1 LRNRRLQFLRIEL
14 KLEFSRPVPLD
25 DQKESFA
32 MVATT
37 SAPDRTTAQQTDE
50 SLRAKQLE
58 QAEELLFAGPEQG
71 GFAKVLF
78 RGEFRGSALF
88 PYPELPESQRST
100 VEAAVDAVREF
111 ADHHIDAAAIDRDA
125 DIPRSV
131 IDGLAQLGVLGM
143 AAPQKWGGQG
153 FSQMG
158 YCRIMEVIGGHCA
171 STAVFVNAHHS
182 IGLRALVLF
191 GTPEQQARWLP
202 PLASGEKLAA
212 FALTEEQAGSDAS
225 NVQTT
230 ARPTDDGQSYIINGS
245 KRYITNGAIADVL
258 TVMARTPDPRGGDS
272 KVTAFLV
279 TPDLPGFEVV
289 EARMPKCGIRG
300 TATARLA
307 FHDMPVP
314 ATNIL
319 GPLGKGLKVALTV
332 LDFGRTTFGA
342 SCTGA
347 AKVCLAAA
355 TRHAAR
361 RRQFGRP
368 LADLELIKKKLA
380 YLAATAYAME
390 ATTYQTAALI
400 DRGSEDYMLET
411 AILKVF
417 TTEVL
422 WHGVN
427 EALQV
432 FGGQGY
438 FSSEPYERM
447 MRDARINTIGEGA
460 NEVLKAFIALVGMR
474 DIAEGLKGTLEGLK
488 KPSSFLPTLW
498 SFTRDRMGRMV
509 HTPLIPVASP
519 MLRPMADSL
528 GRRVARFGRTVERLL
543 IANREAILDRQ
554 YIQERIADAAIA
566 LVTSACTLSRWD
578 HSIAQLRATPA
589 ERSAAEL
596 YLRMANRR
604 FDDALRG
611 LSHNDDRL
619 TTEAANAA
627 LDRFTANALAPE

>member
-1 LRNRRLQFLRIEL
+1 M
-14 KLEFSRPVPLD
+14 SV
-25 DQKESFA
+25 
-32 MVATT
+32 TT
-37 SAPDRTTAQQTDE
+37 RAAEHTSTHEADND
-50 SLRAKQLE
+50 LRAKQLQ
-58 QAEELLFAGPEQG
+58 QAEELLFTGPEQA
-71 GFAKVLF
+71 GFAKALF
-78 RGEFRGSALF
+78 RGEFRGGSLF
-88 PYPELPESQRST
+88 PYPELPENQRAT
-100 VEAAVDAVREF
+100 VDDAVAAVREF
-111 ADHHIDAAAIDRDA
+111 ADKHIDAAAIDREA

-131 IDGLAQLGVLGM
+131 IDGLSRLGVLGM
-143 AAPQKWGGQG
+143 AAPKQWGGQG

-158 YCRIMEVIGGHCA
+158 YCKIMEVIGGHCA
-171 STAVFVNAHHS
+171 ATAVFVNAHHS

-191 GTPEQQARWLP
+191 GTPEQQSRWLP

-230 ARPTDDGQSYIINGS
+230 ARPADDGQTYILNGS

-355 TRHAAR
+355 ARHAAS

-368 LADLELIKKKLA
+368 LADLELIRKKIA

-400 DRGSEDYMLET
+400 DRGSDDYMLET

-422 WHGVN
+422 WQGVY
-427 EALQV
+427 ETLQV

-438 FSSEPYERM
+438 FSNEPYERM

-474 DIAEGLKGTLEGLK
+474 DIGAGLKGTLDGFK

-498 SFTRDRMGRMV
+498 GFTRDHFGRMV
-509 HTPLIPVASP
+509 RTPTIPVANT

-528 GRRVARFGRTVERLL
+528 GRRVARFGRTVEGLL

-554 YIQERIADAAIA
+554 FIQERIADAAIA
-566 LVTSACTLSRWD
+566 LVTAACTLSRYD
-578 HSIAQLRATPA
+578 LSVTHKSATPA
-589 ERSAAEL
+589 DRTAAEL

-604 FDDALRG
+604 FDESLKAL
-611 LSHNDDRL
+611 SNNDDRL
-619 TTEAANAA
+619 TTEAALAA
-627 LDRFTANALAPE
+627 LHAWSDYRERSSS